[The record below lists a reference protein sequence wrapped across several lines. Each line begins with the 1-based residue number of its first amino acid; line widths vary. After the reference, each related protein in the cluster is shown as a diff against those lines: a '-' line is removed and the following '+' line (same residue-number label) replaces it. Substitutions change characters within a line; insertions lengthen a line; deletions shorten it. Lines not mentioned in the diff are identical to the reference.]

1 MWIVKFLLRGHMEEI
16 DTSLGRSLNS
26 SESALGPRAES
37 GGLPDSSRGEEDFA
51 ARRRKGLA
59 RPVRFPA
66 GFLRMFPATNA
77 LREGLQVEVKL
88 PEQPKP
94 DKRVAQLASGH

>member
-1 MWIVKFLLRGHMEEI
+1 MWI
-16 DTSLGRSLNS
+16 
-26 SESALGPRAES
+26 ESARGLRAES

-66 GFLRMFPATNA
+66 GFLRMFPATTA
-77 LREGLQVEVKL
+77 LREGLQVEVKP